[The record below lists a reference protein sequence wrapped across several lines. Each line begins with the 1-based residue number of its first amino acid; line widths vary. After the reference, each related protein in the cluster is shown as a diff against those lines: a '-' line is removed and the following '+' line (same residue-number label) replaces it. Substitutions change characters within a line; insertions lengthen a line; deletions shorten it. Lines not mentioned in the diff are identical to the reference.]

1 MLLVSGRRS
10 GSGGL
15 VQAASKRSK
24 FGPTGQNR
32 CCSKLWRT
40 PSGYAGCGS
49 RSEAH
54 VLSGVEKLASHAS
67 KSTET
72 QATSPG
78 ESPPRASAPTP
89 TWSPTS
95 AAAELVNYPTPEA
108 AVGSLC
114 GLRVSPPFA
123 DPPLTTQTMSRLNAI
138 LASCLTDPHP
148 CVRAAELA
156 SFAVFSRPNTPHLG
170 RFIPAMFMTR
180 LLRVRPCSSIG

>member
-1 MLLVSGRRS
+1 VGSCKLHRNTGHISGRIS
-10 GSGGL
+10 TESLG
-15 VQAASKRSK
+15 A
-24 FGPTGQNR
+24 
-32 CCSKLWRT
+32 
-40 PSGYAGCGS
+40 YADMVTHIGGS
-49 RSEAH
+49 RA
-54 VLSGVEKLASHAS
+54 
-67 KSTET
+67 
-72 QATSPG
+72 G
-78 ESPPRASAPTP
+78 ELPD
-89 TWSPTS
+89 
-95 AAAELVNYPTPEA
+95 PEA
-108 AVGSLC
+108 AVGGLC